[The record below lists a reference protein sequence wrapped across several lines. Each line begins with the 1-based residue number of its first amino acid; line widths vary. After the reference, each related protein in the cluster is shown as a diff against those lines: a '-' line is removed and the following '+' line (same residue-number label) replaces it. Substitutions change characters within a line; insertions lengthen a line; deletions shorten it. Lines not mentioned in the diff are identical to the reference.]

1 MKYTEEKE
9 TLVVDDDP
17 QSSGVKF
24 SIGFMEDD
32 EDPEEEKEHHKE
44 RGHRRASHHI
54 KKISKTEKQFANEDA
69 KRKKSKEAT
78 SLADESGNLQEVD
91 LEEIEGHRFEKSVP
105 KYSHSHNKKVLKI
118 GRDDMEMGERT
129 FGYGHRTDI
138 DHTAHPLFIEM
149 DELEGEEWQ
158 ERARWIK
165 YEEDLE
171 AEKGEWGKPHV
182 SSLTFHSMINLRI
195 NIETG
200 TMMLDISVKD
210 FPNLVH
216 RVVEDLSEK
225 GIIEEHMKEKI
236 LRVLLFRHKHVH
248 PHEKTFKLGLG
259 LRRSMSQRSM
269 QVIMTGHAIPSK
281 TFIVSVWTL
290 DLALNWKITIEK
302 CWLSLQQFSRLNVG
316 HCIRPKFRNISVP
329 ARIDEC
335 KVPSQLSRWH
345 CVGGIA

>member
-1 MKYTEEKE
+1 MKRSNINIVEKLLSKCRITQRYSLYFVNFSICCFLDADGLNLPWKVSREDEPVKYTEEKE
-9 TLVVDDDP
+9 TLVADDDNQQP
-17 QSSGVKF
+17 SGVKF
-24 SIGFMEDD
+24 SIGIIEDD
-32 EDPEEEKEHHKE
+32 EDPEDEEEHHKE

-54 KKISKTEKQFANEDA
+54 KKISKTEKQFSNEDA
-69 KRKKSKEAT
+69 KRKKSKEVT
-78 SLADESGNLQEVD
+78 SLADESGHLQEAD
-91 LEEIEGHRFEKSVP
+91 LEEIEGHRFEKSKGLSVP
-105 KYSHSHNKKVLKI
+105 KYSHNKKVLKV
-118 GRDDMEMGERT
+118 GRDDIEMGERT

-149 DELEGEEWQ
+149 DELEGVEWQ

-259 LRRSMSQRSM
+259 MRRTMSQRSM
-269 QVIMTGHAIPSK
+269 QVDNIIKTCNTITSK
-281 TFIVSVWTL
+281 TFMMSV
-290 DLALNWKITIEK
+290 
-302 CWLSLQQFSRLNVG
+302 
-316 HCIRPKFRNISVP
+316 
-329 ARIDEC
+329 
-335 KVPSQLSRWH
+335 
-345 CVGGIA
+345 

>member
-1 MKYTEEKE
+1 MA
-9 TLVVDDDP
+9 
-17 QSSGVKF
+17 
-24 SIGFMEDD
+24 
-32 EDPEEEKEHHKE
+32 EHHKE
-44 RGHRRASHHI
+44 KGYRRSSHH
-54 KKISKTEKQFANEDA
+54 KKKVSKSEKFPSNLPEV
-69 KRKKSKEAT
+69 RTLEG
-78 SLADESGNLQEVD
+78 ESSYLQEAD
-91 LEEIEGHRFEKSVP
+91 LEEMEEHRFEKSLGLSVP
-105 KYSHSHNKKVLKI
+105 KYSLSKRKVL
-118 GRDDMEMGERT
+118 RMEDTGEAE
-129 FGYGHRTDI
+129 GYGQRTEI
-138 DHTAHPLFIEM
+138 DHSPHPLFIEM

-259 LRRSMSQRSM
+259 LRRTLSQRSM
-269 QVIMTGHAIPSK
+269 QVMMTGNTLHSK
-281 TFIVSVWTL
+281 TFNMSVWTL
-290 DLALNWKITIEK
+290 E
-302 CWLSLQQFSRLNVG
+302 
-316 HCIRPKFRNISVP
+316 FRRSI
-329 ARIDEC
+329 
-335 KVPSQLSRWH
+335 
-345 CVGGIA
+345 

>member
-9 TLVVDDDP
+9 TLVADDDNQQP
-17 QSSGVKF
+17 SGVKF
-24 SIGFMEDD
+24 SIGIIEDD
-32 EDPEEEKEHHKE
+32 EDPEDEEEHHKE

-54 KKISKTEKQFANEDA
+54 KKISKTEKQFSNEDA
-69 KRKKSKEAT
+69 KRKKSKEVT
-78 SLADESGNLQEVD
+78 SLADESGHLQEAD
-91 LEEIEGHRFEKSVP
+91 LEEIEGHRFEKSKGLSVP
-105 KYSHSHNKKVLKI
+105 KYSHNKKVLKV
-118 GRDDMEMGERT
+118 GRDDIEMGERT

-149 DELEGEEWQ
+149 DELEGVEWQ

-259 LRRSMSQRSM
+259 MRRTMSQRSM
-269 QVIMTGHAIPSK
+269 QVDNIIKTCNTITSK
-281 TFIVSVWTL
+281 TFMMSV
-290 DLALNWKITIEK
+290 
-302 CWLSLQQFSRLNVG
+302 
-316 HCIRPKFRNISVP
+316 
-329 ARIDEC
+329 
-335 KVPSQLSRWH
+335 
-345 CVGGIA
+345 

>member
-1 MKYTEEKE
+1 MKRSNINIVEKILNKCKITQRKMFFLFFYFLDADGLNLPWKISREDEPVKYTEEKE
-9 TLVVDDDP
+9 TLVAEDDNP
-17 QSSGVKF
+17 GVKF
-24 SIGFMEDD
+24 SIGFIEDD

-44 RGHRRASHHI
+44 KGHRRASHHI
-54 KKISKTEKQFANEDA
+54 KKISKTEKHTEEA
-69 KRKKSKEAT
+69 KRKKSKGVT
-78 SLADESGNLQEVD
+78 SLADESGNLQEAD
-91 LEEIEGHRFEKSVP
+91 LEEIEGHRFEKAKGLSVP
-105 KYSHSHNKKVLKI
+105 KYSHNKKVLKV

-200 TMMLDISVKD
+200 TMLLDISVKD
-210 FPNLVH
+210 FPSLVH

-259 LRRSMSQRSM
+259 LRRTMSQRSM
-269 QVIMTGHAIPSK
+269 QV
-281 TFIVSVWTL
+281 
-290 DLALNWKITIEK
+290 
-302 CWLSLQQFSRLNVG
+302 
-316 HCIRPKFRNISVP
+316 
-329 ARIDEC
+329 
-335 KVPSQLSRWH
+335 
-345 CVGGIA
+345 

>member
-1 MKYTEEKE
+1 
-9 TLVVDDDP
+9 
-17 QSSGVKF
+17 
-24 SIGFMEDD
+24 ME
-32 EDPEEEKEHHKE
+32 
-44 RGHRRASHHI
+44 
-54 KKISKTEKQFANEDA
+54 
-69 KRKKSKEAT
+69 
-78 SLADESGNLQEVD
+78 
-91 LEEIEGHRFEKSVP
+91 
-105 KYSHSHNKKVLKI
+105 KYSHSKRKVL
-118 GRDDMEMGERT
+118 R
-129 FGYGHRTDI
+129 I
-138 DHTAHPLFIEM
+138 DGSRAEVDHSPHPLFIEM

-259 LRRSMSQRSM
+259 LRRTLSQRSM
-269 QVIMTGHAIPSK
+269 QVTMTGNIITLQDIHD
-281 TFIVSVWTL
+281 VCL
-290 DLALNWKITIEK
+290 DLD
-302 CWLSLQQFSRLNVG
+302 
-316 HCIRPKFRNISVP
+316 FR
-329 ARIDEC
+329 
-335 KVPSQLSRWH
+335 
-345 CVGGIA
+345 